1 MFNVLFNLILQ
12 RKLLFKLL
20 LNNINKNGCKMSY
33 CQIYLYKFIWQLT
46 NSLKIGY
53 DEYRNLFGNKTAEI
67 LQHHPITHT
76 TIDII
81 ESNTF
86 IYNIPLYSYFK
97 SNKLLKY
104 YAFQLPGKT

>member
-1 MFNVLFNLILQ
+1 MGVKCHIA
-12 RKLLFKLL
+12 
-20 LNNINKNGCKMSY
+20 
-33 CQIYLYKFIWQLT
+33 KFICTNLYGNTALLT